1 MSQPTN
7 LNEYKQQIRSFY
19 DARTSYDNDFTFRR
33 ALPLVEL
40 VELKPGQQI
49 LDIATGTGIIAIAAA
64 EIVGTQGKVIGV
76 DIAPGMLGQ
85 ARSKITAAGLKNLEL
100 IEADA
105 ETITFEDESFDV
117 IFCATAIV
125 LLGNIPAAFRN
136 WYRWLK
142 TDGIIAFSCW
152 SMTSFFTPI
161 IVKVCAKYGFE
172 LPNLHEPLGSKE
184 KCYTL
189 LQEVGF
195 RDIEIKTEQ
204 FGKYLSLEDAQNFW
218 QGTWLNA
225 NGHPLLHL
233 SAEKIEPLKA
243 EFKAEIATLA
253 TDKGVWQEM
262 TTFFVTG
269 SKPRGVNQ

>member
-7 LNEYKQQIRSFY
+7 LNEYKQQIQSFY
-19 DARTSYDNDFTFRR
+19 DARTTYDNDFTHRR
-33 ALPLVEL
+33 ALPLIKL
-40 VELKPGQQI
+40 VQLQPGQQI
-49 LDIATGTGIIAIAAA
+49 LDIATGTAIIAIAAA
-64 EIVGTQGKVIGV
+64 EIVGTQGRVIGV
-76 DIAPGMLGQ
+76 DFSPGMLAQ
-85 ARSKITAAGLKNLEL
+85 ARRKIAAARLQNLEL

-105 ETITFEDESFDV
+105 ETVTFEDASFDV

-125 LLGNIPAAFRN
+125 LLGDIPAAFRN

-142 TDGIIAFSCW
+142 PNGIVAFSSW

-172 LPNLHEPLGSKE
+172 LPNLHKPLGTKE

-225 NGHPLLHL
+225 NGHPLLRL
-233 SAEKIEPLKA
+233 SDKQIEPLKA
-243 EFKAEIATLA
+243 EFRAEIATLA
-253 TDKGVWQEM
+253 TDKGVWQEI

-269 SKPRGVNQ
+269 KK